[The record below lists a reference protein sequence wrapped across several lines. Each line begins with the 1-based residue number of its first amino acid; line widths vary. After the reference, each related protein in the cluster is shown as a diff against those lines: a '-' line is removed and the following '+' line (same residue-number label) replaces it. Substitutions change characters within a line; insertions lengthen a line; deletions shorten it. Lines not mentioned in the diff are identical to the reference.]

1 MDLSTFSGLVSGYTS
16 AVNGVQVWTI
26 IAVILSI
33 VAAVLV
39 YVLYINSKTD
49 FKGFAKSFR
58 DFLSFK
64 TMYIEVLAKMFYI
77 GMTAYFILTSINYL
91 ILLGGDGILSFLAQ
105 LVLYPLAIRFAYEFV
120 IVIVKIWQN
129 TTIIAENTGKKPVAA
144 KVVEKIE
151 AVKKATKKTAK
162 KK

>member
-1 MDLSTFSGLVSGYTS
+1 MDLSTITGLVNGYAS
-16 AVNGVQVWTI
+16 SVNGVQVWTI
-26 IAVILSI
+26 VAVILSI

-39 YVLYINSKTD
+39 YLLYIKSKTD

-77 GMTAYFILTSINYL
+77 GMTVYYILTSINYL
-91 ILLGGDGILSFLAQ
+91 ILLGGNGVLSFLTQ
-105 LVLYPLAIRFAYEFV
+105 LVLYPLVIRFAYEF
-120 IVIVKIWQN
+120 IMVIVKIWHN
-129 TTIIAENTGKKPVAA
+129 T
-144 KVVEKIE
+144 EKTTE
-151 AVKKATKKTAK
+151 KEK

>member
-1 MDLSTFSGLVSGYTS
+1 MDLSTLSGLVSGYSS
-16 AVNGVQVWTI
+16 AINGVQVWTI

-39 YVLYINSKTD
+39 YALYINSKTE
-49 FKGFAKSFR
+49 FKGFAKLFR

-64 TMYIEVLAKMFYI
+64 TMYIEALAKMFYI

-91 ILLGGDGILSFLAQ
+91 ILLGGDGVLSFLTQ
-105 LVLYPLAIRFAYEFV
+105 LVLYPLAIRFAYEF
-120 IVIVKIWQN
+120 IMVIVKIWHN
-129 TTIIAENTGKKPVAA
+129 TSAIAENIGGKA
-144 KVVEKIE
+144 
-151 AVKKATKKTAK
+151 AVKTVAKSATKPATKTAK